1 MDYVILERQWVIN
14 TLREVPQS
22 SSQSNPDSSS
32 FHLLSTHIYQTSNSP
47 PARAADLKNLG
58 SIPKKGL
65 DAYVH

>member
-1 MDYVILERQWVIN
+1 MSSLRDSGSLY